1 MPRTYYL
8 HPKKKEEK
16 KKKEQDTMSGGFAY
30 VLTLH
35 RTKKRLRPP
44 MMAV

>member
-16 KKKEQDTMSGGFAY
+16 KKKEKDTINGGLAY
-30 VLTLH
+30 VITLN
-35 RTKKRLRPP
+35 RTKKRLRPQ
-44 MMAV
+44 MMVY